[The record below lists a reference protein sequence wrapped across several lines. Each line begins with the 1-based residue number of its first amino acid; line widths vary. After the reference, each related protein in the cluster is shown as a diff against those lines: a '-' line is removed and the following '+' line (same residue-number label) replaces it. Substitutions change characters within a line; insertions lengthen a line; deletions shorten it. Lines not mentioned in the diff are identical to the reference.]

1 MKKLF
6 SILLTV
12 IMTVTVL
19 AGCGK
24 TAEKTETKK
33 TAPIKV
39 GFVYIGPVNDGGWTE
54 AQNNGAK
61 YLEEKLGD
69 KVQVIRKENVTEGP
83 DSEKTI
89 RDMVDLGCKVIFTTS
104 FGYMDYTEKVAKD
117 HPEVIFLHCSG
128 YKTLDNMGTY
138 FGKIEEPRYLSG
150 IVAGLKTKT
159 NKIGYVAAMPLPE
172 CIRGINAFTLGVKSV
187 NKEATVEVTWTNT
200 WYDPVKE
207 KEAAKALL
215 DKGCDVTAQHQDST
229 ATQIAASEK
238 GAASIGYDLDHKD
251 KVAGYMTAPVWNWGP
266 YFVKTVQA
274 VIDGTWKTESYWGG
288 MKDGI
293 VDLAPLT
300 SDAPKDAAAKVETAK
315 KAILD
320 GSLKVF
326 AGPIKDQTGTVK
338 IKAGEVMADKDIW
351 NMNWFVEGVIGK
363 TK

>member
-1 MKKLF
+1 MKKIF

-12 IMTVTVL
+12 IMTVTIL

-24 TAEKTETKK
+24 TAEKTTEKK
-33 TAPIKV
+33 TEPIKV

-61 YLEEKLGD
+61 YLEEKLGS
-69 KVQVIRKENVTEGP
+69 KVQVIRKENVAEGP
-83 DSEKTI
+83 DSEKTF
-89 RDMVDLGCKVIFTTS
+89 RDMVDLGCKVIFATS
-104 FGYMDYTEKVAKD
+104 FGYMDYVEKVAKD

-172 CIRGINAFTLGVKSV
+172 CIRGINAFTIGVKSV
-187 NKEATVEVTWTNT
+187 NPSATVEVTWTNT

-215 DKGCDVTAQHQDST
+215 DKGCDVTAQHQDSR

-238 GAASIGYDLDHKD
+238 GAASVGYDLDHKD

-288 MKDGI
+288 TKDGV

-300 SDAPKDAAAKVETAK
+300 ADAPKDAAAKVETAK

-326 AGPIKDQTGTVK
+326 AGPIKDQTGAVK
-338 IKAGEVMADKDIW
+338 IKAGEVMADKDVW
-351 NMNWFVEGVIGK
+351 NMDWFVEGVIGK